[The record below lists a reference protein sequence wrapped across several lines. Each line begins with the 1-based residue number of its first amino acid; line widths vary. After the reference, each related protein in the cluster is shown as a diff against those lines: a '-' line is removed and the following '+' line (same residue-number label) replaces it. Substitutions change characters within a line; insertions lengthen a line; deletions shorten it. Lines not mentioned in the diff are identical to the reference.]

1 MNINNK
7 IKLIVF
13 GVLIFAL
20 AVTVAPRTFAREGTT
35 EVDTSS
41 TSETEQ
47 KRRAEKERETRL
59 RNQENID
66 RQRTSER
73 TTEPSEHQTA
83 EREVEAETHR
93 DGSDDEKK
101 SLPPREKLAEQ
112 KRKVCEAH
120 AEQINKVMDNVAK
133 RTDTHMSNITN
144 VYVLA
149 KAFYVKHDLTVD
161 NFDQLVAAV
170 DTKKAAAESIAATL
184 TKRSDFSCE
193 SDGPKTDIQEF
204 KNQRLDKVNA
214 VKAYRTAVK
223 ELVAAIRTAAAA
235 LSATNASEGGA
246 N

>member
-7 IKLIVF
+7 TKLIVF
-13 GVLIFAL
+13 GVFIFAL
-20 AVTVAPRTFAREGTT
+20 AVTVAPTTFAREGTT
-35 EVDTSS
+35 EVDTDS

-47 KRRAEKERETRL
+47 KRRIEKERETRL
-59 RNQENID
+59 RKQENTE

-83 EREVEAETHR
+83 EREEEAETHQ

-101 SLPPREKLAEQ
+101 GLPPREKLAEQ

-149 KAFYVKHDLTVD
+149 KAFYVKNDLAVD
-161 NFDQLVAAV
+161 NFDQLVANV
-170 DTKKAAAESIAATL
+170 DAKKAAAESIAATL